1 MTTPIVDFVR
11 RYAQSGTA
19 RLHMP
24 GHKGQS
30 LLGCEPWDITE
41 IRGADELYEA
51 EGIIAQSEANA
62 TRLFGTAHTYYS
74 TEGSSQC
81 IRAMLCL
88 ALQGAPRTGKRPV
101 LLAARNAHKALLYA
115 AALLDFDIRWLWPA
129 PEDTGALLILLV
141 LLAAVGILWKRL
153 HREPSPNTA
162 QQGPTILQQELT
174 GSEWNTISYTPAR
187 RLNVQTLDN
196 GMTAMDF
203 RLAAQTASPA
213 VERSSFSDVSFLGD
227 SLTQGMQLYDTGL
240 PNAHFCA
247 YKGVGPNAVVNN
259 TTCRRADGEKEIPME
274 ALASQQP
281 RALYVLLG
289 TNVLTADNDYSSFLT
304 YYRLMLD
311 MISQALPNTKIY
323 VQSITPVRPEVS
335 QKSPGLYK
343 QRLCEINDALSAIAL
358 EKGCTFLNLWEA
370 LADENGD
377 LIAEYAQPDGYH
389 LLPAGYDAW
398 VEYLCTHT

>member
-1 MTTPIVDFVR
+1 MADYQEYR
-11 RYAQSGTA
+11 RRILHRRWRRVFITA
-19 RLHMP
+19 
-24 GHKGQS
+24 
-30 LLGCEPWDITE
+30 
-41 IRGADELYEA
+41 
-51 EGIIAQSEANA
+51 
-62 TRLFGTAHTYYS
+62 
-74 TEGSSQC
+74 
-81 IRAMLCL
+81 
-88 ALQGAPRTGKRPV
+88 
-101 LLAARNAHKALLYA
+101 
-115 AALLDFDIRWLWPA
+115 
-129 PEDTGALLILLV
+129 ALLILLV

-153 HREPSPNTA
+153 HREPSPNT
-162 QQGPTILQQELT
+162 
-174 GSEWNTISYTPAR
+174 SYTPAR

-281 RALYVLLG
+281 RALYILLG

-377 LIAEYAQPDGYH
+377 LIEEYAQPDGYH

>member
-1 MTTPIVDFVR
+1 MADYQEYR
-11 RYAQSGTA
+11 RRVLRRRWRRRFMATG
-19 RLHMP
+19 
-24 GHKGQS
+24 
-30 LLGCEPWDITE
+30 LLLLLLMV
-41 IRGADELYEA
+41 GAI
-51 EGIIAQSEANA
+51 G
-62 TRLFGTAHTYYS
+62 
-74 TEGSSQC
+74 
-81 IRAMLCL
+81 M
-88 ALQGAPRTGKRPV
+88 
-101 LLAARNAHKALLYA
+101 
-115 AALLDFDIRWLWPA
+115 
-129 PEDTGALLILLV
+129 
-141 LLAAVGILWKRL
+141 LWKSL
-153 HREPSPNTA
+153 HRETSPSGMGQN
-162 QQGPTILQQELT
+162 TILQEVTQDDT
-174 GSEWNTISYTPAR
+174 WNTVSYAVAR
-187 RLNVQTLDN
+187 PLTVQALA
-196 GMTAMDF
+196 GSTATALDF
-203 RLAAQTASPA
+203 RMAAVPQSTA
-213 VERSSFSDVSFLGD
+213 VEKSWFNDVSFVGD

>member
-1 MTTPIVDFVR
+1 MADYQEYR
-11 RYAQSGTA
+11 RRILHRRWRRMFITA
-19 RLHMP
+19 
-24 GHKGQS
+24 
-30 LLGCEPWDITE
+30 
-41 IRGADELYEA
+41 
-51 EGIIAQSEANA
+51 
-62 TRLFGTAHTYYS
+62 
-74 TEGSSQC
+74 
-81 IRAMLCL
+81 
-88 ALQGAPRTGKRPV
+88 
-101 LLAARNAHKALLYA
+101 
-115 AALLDFDIRWLWPA
+115 
-129 PEDTGALLILLV
+129 ALLILLV

-187 RLNVQTLDN
+187 RLSVQTLDN

-203 RLAAQTASPA
+203 RLAAQPASPA

-240 PNAHFCA
+240 PNANFCA

-281 RALYVLLG
+281 RALYILLG

-323 VQSITPVRPEVS
+323 VQSITPVRPGAS
-335 QKSPGLYK
+335 QPGLYK
-343 QRLCEINDALSAIAL
+343 ERIQRVNTQLAVLAR
-358 EKGCTFLNLWEA
+358 EKGCHFVNVYEVLQDA
-370 LADENGD
+370 NGD
-377 LIAEYAQPDGYH
+377 LREDLAAADKVHLNQNAYPIMAEYLA
-389 LLPAGYDAW
+389 
-398 VEYLCTHT
+398 THTA

>member
-1 MTTPIVDFVR
+1 MADYQEYR
-11 RYAQSGTA
+11 RRILHRRWRRMFITA
-19 RLHMP
+19 
-24 GHKGQS
+24 
-30 LLGCEPWDITE
+30 
-41 IRGADELYEA
+41 
-51 EGIIAQSEANA
+51 
-62 TRLFGTAHTYYS
+62 
-74 TEGSSQC
+74 
-81 IRAMLCL
+81 
-88 ALQGAPRTGKRPV
+88 
-101 LLAARNAHKALLYA
+101 
-115 AALLDFDIRWLWPA
+115 
-129 PEDTGALLILLV
+129 ALLILLV
-141 LLAAVGILWKRL
+141 LLAAVGVLWKRL
-153 HREPSPNTA
+153 HREPAPNTA
-162 QQGPTILQQELT
+162 QGPTILQQELT

-187 RLNVQTLDN
+187 RLSVQTLDN

-203 RLAAQTASPA
+203 RLAAQPASPA

-259 TTCRRADGEKEIPME
+259 TTCRRADGEKEVPME

-281 RALYVLLG
+281 RALYILLG
-289 TNVLTADNDYSSFLT
+289 TNVLTSDSDYTSFLT

-343 QRLCEINDALSAIAL
+343 ERLCEINDALSAIAL

-370 LADENGD
+370 LADENQHMDGRVVVIGGGHAGAETANHIASYMKNVTIVELQEDIAMDEVDTPRNALLAD
-377 LIAEYAQPDGYH
+377 LEKNKVRVCASTSVSEIKDHSVVVSGKFNEEIECDTVVISIGHTPNTALADELIQ
-389 LLPAGYDAW
+389 AGYDVRIIGDA
-398 VEYLCTHT
+398 VKVGLVGPAVRAGYLTARQI